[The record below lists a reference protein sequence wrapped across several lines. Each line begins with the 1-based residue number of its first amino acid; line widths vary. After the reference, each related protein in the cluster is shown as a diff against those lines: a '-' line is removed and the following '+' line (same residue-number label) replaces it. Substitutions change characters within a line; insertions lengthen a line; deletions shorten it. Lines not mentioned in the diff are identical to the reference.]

1 MVQQAAQLEGQ
12 VVLEVEPLRIRLLP
26 LSQKTQCNIL
36 PPEVPEDDDSTF
48 IHCKFCFE
56 IGVIEKDFFVW
67 VEIEICFHTEIYI
80 FLF

>member
-12 VVLEVEPLRIRLLP
+12 VVLEVELLRIRLLR

-48 IHCKFCFE
+48 IHCKFCFG
-56 IGVIEKDFFVW
+56 IDLIEKDFFV
-67 VEIEICFHTEIYI
+67 FKYIYI
-80 FLF
+80 Q

>member
-12 VVLEVEPLRIRLLP
+12 VVLEVELLRIRLLR

-56 IGVIEKDFFVW
+56 IDVIEKDLFVIRW
-67 VEIEICFHTEIYI
+67 
-80 FLF
+80 